1 MKKIIIINIIVIFFI
16 FFALE
21 TTLRLFNISYTQDI
35 DNRLFYKTTD
45 ITLNNK
51 NIVTK
56 VFGKKVITD
65 NNGFRVPYF
74 DYKYKYNKSIL
85 VLGDSVS
92 FGIGVEEEKSFIGI
106 TRNTESK
113 NIYNTSVMGLNI
125 TDYNKL
131 LKIYS
136 KKFSDISNVLIFICL
151 NDTFYKQGI
160 IDESEVNKITNEK
173 EKDIVDSLVKN
184 KFLIKTDIFLR
195 NKSALFV
202 FIKSLVTN
210 PNKRGFFYSFDD
222 YSDDEK
228 MRIFKENIKK
238 IIETSKSNNLNT
250 KYVVLPFAYQID
262 DLKCDNK
269 YLKPQ
274 KKIKQ
279 IFSELGESVEDLTD
293 DFCKHNKPNNLFF
306 DSVHLTNQGNKF
318 VFELLK
324 KRNILN

>member
-1 MKKIIIINIIVIFFI
+1 MIIN
-16 FFALE
+16 
-21 TTLRLFNISYTQDI
+21 
-35 DNRLFYKTTD
+35 
-45 ITLNNK
+45 
-51 NIVTK
+51 
-56 VFGKKVITD
+56 
-65 NNGFRVPYF
+65 
-74 DYKYKYNKSIL
+74 
-85 VLGDSVS
+85 
-92 FGIGVEEEKSFIGI
+92 
-106 TRNTESK
+106 
-113 NIYNTSVMGLNI
+113 
-125 TDYNKL
+125 
-131 LKIYS
+131 
-136 KKFSDISNVLIFICL
+136 
-151 NDTFYKQGI
+151 
-160 IDESEVNKITNEK
+160 ESEVNKITNEK

-318 VFELLK
+318 VFELLQ